1 MSKRIKNKPDNNYL
15 NLEERISKI
24 ESKVFNGELEE
35 IKLELTKLQTKQEYI
50 IENIKKI
57 EKDVQWIFY
66 LIVGG
71 ILATILTNILL
82 RIIFGN

>member
-1 MSKRIKNKPDNNYL
+1 MSKRIKNKPDNNCL
-15 NLEERISKI
+15 NLEERINKI

>member
-66 LIVGG
+66 LIIGG

>member
-1 MSKRIKNKPDNNYL
+1 MSKRIKNKPDNNCL
-15 NLEERISKI
+15 NLEERINKI

-66 LIVGG
+66 LIIGG

>member
-1 MSKRIKNKPDNNYL
+1 MSKRIRNKSDNNYL
-15 NLEERISKI
+15 ELEKRVGKI
-24 ESKVFNGELEE
+24 ESKIFNGELEE
-35 IKLELTKLQTKQEYI
+35 IKLELTKLQTKQEHI

-66 LIVGG
+66 LIIGG

-82 RIIFGN
+82 RIIFGH

>member
-1 MSKRIKNKPDNNYL
+1 MSKRIRNKTNDNYSE
-15 NLEERISKI
+15 LEEKINKI

-35 IKLELTKLQTKQEYI
+35 IKLELTKLQTKQENI
-50 IENIKKI
+50 IENIKKL

-66 LIVGG
+66 LIIGG

-82 RIIFGN
+82 RIIFGH